1 MVPLG
6 FALAAVA
13 GLLLGLLGGG
23 GSILTVPI
31 LVYVFGLEAKRAI
44 AVSLGVVGV
53 VSLFGAI
60 GHWRAGR
67 VNGRVALLFGG
78 VAMAGAYGG
87 ARLAAFMTGS
97 AQLSAFA
104 AAMLVAAAFMLRPMP
119 SGIEPTTAARQAPPL
134 TAAASAALAVGVFT
148 GMVGIGGGFLVVP
161 ALVVFV
167 GLPMKEAIGTSLA
180 VIAMNATAGLAG
192 YAGHVDP
199 PWTVMAGFTTAASL
213 GMVAGTSLVGLV
225 PAAALRRA
233 FAVFLVLVGT
243 SILFQNRHVLVPTA
257 PAAAPER
264 APAVTGASR

>member
-1 MVPLG
+1 MAPLG

-23 GSILTVPI
+23 GSILTVPL

-67 VNGRVALLFGG
+67 VNGRVAMLFGG
-78 VAMAGAYGG
+78 VAMAGTYGG
-87 ARLAAFMTGS
+87 ARLAAFVS
-97 AQLSAFA
+97 APAQLAVFA
-104 AAMLVAAAFMLRPMP
+104 AAMLVAAAFMLRPTP
-119 SGIEPTTAARQAPPL
+119 SGSERTPGSPQASL
-134 TAAASAALAVGVFT
+134 LVAASAALAVGVFT

-161 ALVVFV
+161 ALVGLV

-180 VIAMNATAGLAG
+180 VIAMNASAGLAG

-199 PWTVMAGFTTAASL
+199 PWTVLAGFIAAASI
-213 GMVAGTSLVGLV
+213 GMVAGTFLVGRV

-233 FAVFLVLVGT
+233 FAVCLILVGT
-243 SILFQNRHVLVPTA
+243 SILIHNRHVLVSAA

-264 APAVTGASR
+264 APAVTGAPR

>member
-1 MVPLG
+1 MAPLG
-6 FALAAVA
+6 VALAAVA

-53 VSLFGAI
+53 ISLFGAF

-67 VNGRVALLFGG
+67 VNGRVAILFGG
-78 VAMAGAYGG
+78 VAMAGTYGG
-87 ARLAAFMTGS
+87 ARLAAFVTGPV
-97 AQLSAFA
+97 QLAVFA
-104 AAMLVAAAFMLRPMP
+104 VAMLVAAALMLRPTR
-119 SGIEPTTAARQAPPL
+119 SGIERVPAPPQAPL
-134 TAAASAALAVGVFT
+134 LAAASAALAVGVFT

-161 ALVVFV
+161 ALVGFA
-167 GLPMKEAIGTSLA
+167 GLPMKDAIGTSLA
-180 VIAMNATAGLAG
+180 VIAMNASAGLAG

-199 PWTVMAGFTTAASL
+199 PWTVMAGFTAAASV
-213 GMVAGTSLVGLV
+213 GMAAGTSLVGVV

-233 FAVFLVLVGT
+233 FAAFLVLVGT
-243 SILFQNRHVLVPTA
+243 SILIQNRHVLVPTA

-264 APAVTGASR
+264 APAVTGAPR

>member
-1 MVPLG
+1 MAALG

-31 LVYVFGLEAKRAI
+31 LVYAFGLEAKRAI

-67 VNGRVALLFGG
+67 VNGRVAVLFGG

-87 ARLAAFMTGS
+87 ARLAAFVTGP
-97 AQLSAFA
+97 AQLAVFA
-104 AAMLVAAAFMLRPMP
+104 AAMLVAAAFMLRPTR
-119 SGIEPTTAARQAPPL
+119 SGSERAPASAQASPL
-134 TAAASAALAVGVFT
+134 AAASAAFAVGVFT

-161 ALVVFV
+161 ALVVLV
-167 GLPMKEAIGTSLA
+167 GLPMKDAIGTSLA
-180 VIAMNATAGLAG
+180 VIAMNASAGLVG

-199 PWTVMAGFTTAASL
+199 PWTVMAGFIVAASI
-213 GMVAGTSLVGLV
+213 GMAAGTSLVGLV

-233 FAVFLVLVGT
+233 FAAFLVLVGT
-243 SILFQNRHVLVPTA
+243 SILFQNRHVLVPTGS
-257 PAAAPER
+257 AAAPER
-264 APAVTGASR
+264 APAVTGAPR

>member
-1 MVPLG
+1 MAALG

-67 VNGRVALLFGG
+67 VNGRVAVLFGG
-78 VAMAGAYGG
+78 VAMAGTYGG
-87 ARLAAFMTGS
+87 ARLAAFVTGP
-97 AQLSAFA
+97 AQLAVFA
-104 AAMLVAAAFMLRPMP
+104 AAMLVAAASMLRPTQ
-119 SGIEPTTAARQAPPL
+119 SGIERTAASPRPSSL
-134 TAAASAALAVGVFT
+134 AAASAAFAVGVFT
-148 GMVGIGGGFLVVP
+148 GIVGIGGGFLVVP
-161 ALVVFV
+161 ALVVLV
-167 GLPMKEAIGTSLA
+167 GLPMKNAIGTSLA
-180 VIAMNATAGLAG
+180 VIAMNASAGLAG

-199 PWTVMAGFTTAASL
+199 PWAVMAGFAAAASI
-213 GMVAGTSLVGLV
+213 GMAAGTSLVGLV